1 MCSMFSGHGIAYLYA
16 FRVRSVIFGNSS
28 EGTSDYSNETTE
40 LTSMV
45 VLSLEDVQAQGLC

>member
-1 MCSMFSGHGIAYLYA
+1 MFSGHGIAYLYA